1 MLTKQEKENIDEI
14 IKLILAH
21 TDSVN
26 EAIRILR
33 SIDID
38 GKSFFIKYAQR
49 HLFDDEE
56 YKLNCYLKAFY

>member
-1 MLTKQEKENIDEI
+1 MIPKGDKEKLDQI
-14 IKLILAH
+14 INLILAH

-38 GKSFFIKYAQR
+38 GKRFFVNYARR
-49 HLFDDEE
+49 HLFDD
-56 YKLNCYLKAFY
+56 

>member
-1 MLTKQEKENIDEI
+1 MITKEEKEKIDMI

-26 EAIRILR
+26 ETIRILM

-38 GKSFFIKYAQR
+38 GKSFFVKYAQR

-56 YKLNCYLKAFY
+56 